1 MYVSIQGDNVVIT
14 AFCAITQLS
23 NSLEAEIQSIWF
35 QLASNFIFSY
45 IVCLNC
51 IQTVMSQEVVSKRG
65 WGGEGFFFFFLRRRR
80 KRCQEILKRVLSLF
94 APLDVTLEE

>member
-1 MYVSIQGDNVVIT
+1 MYVSIQCDNVVIT
-14 AFCAITQLS
+14 ALCAITQLS

-35 QLASNFIFSY
+35 QLVSNFIFSY

-65 WGGEGFFFFFLRRRR
+65 WGGKDFFFFLRRRR